1 MLQAEIQSRL
11 QILAAISDKKREG
24 ATAVAA
30 EKERLA
36 VIGTLLTEHFEV
48 ISKSLYKK
56 VLTHEEREALL
67 VANTSSTH
75 EG

>member
-1 MLQAEIQSRL
+1 MLKAEIQSRL
-11 QILAAISDKKREG
+11 QNLAAISDKKRKG
-24 ATAVAA
+24 AAAVAA

-36 VIGTLLTEHFEV
+36 TIGTLLTEHFEV

-67 VANTSSTH
+67 VANTSLTH

>member
-11 QILAAISDKKREG
+11 QILAVIRDKKREG
-24 ATAVAA
+24 AAAVAA
-30 EKERLA
+30 EKKRLA
-36 VIGTLLTEHFEV
+36 TIGTLLTEHLGV
-48 ISKSLYKK
+48 ISKK

-67 VANTSSTH
+67 VANTSLTH